1 MPIPDAADASGA
13 PRELVRDRVY
23 GRLKDAIL
31 TGVLLPGERLDEAEL
46 RRWLGVSGTPIRQ
59 ALHTL
64 SLEGLVETAPQ
75 SHSAVIAPRPE
86 QAQETLQ
93 TIGVLLAGATLLT
106 LPHLDADARATL
118 GESVD
123 DMIAQLRAGDV
134 PAITRSAQSLFAVI
148 LRACPNPVLVALIE
162 RAAPP
167 LGYHVSVASQGL
179 TTDRGDLARGYQA
192 LKSALDRG
200 DDREAVIATKRVFGV
215 PHPTA

>member
-1 MPIPDAADASGA
+1 MPVPDAAGASGA

-64 SLEGLVETAPQ
+64 SLEGLVQTAPQ

-106 LPHLDADARATL
+106 LPHLGAEARAAM
-118 GESVD
+118 GEGID
-123 DMIAQLRAGDV
+123 DVIAQLGSGDV
-134 PAITRSAQSLFAVI
+134 PAITRSAESLFGAM
-148 LRACPNPVLVALIE
+148 LRSCPNPVLVELIE
-162 RAAPP
+162 RAAPS
-167 LGYHVSVASQGL
+167 LSYHVSVASQGL
-179 TTDRGDLARGYQA
+179 HTDLGDLARRYEA
-192 LKSALDRG
+192 LKSALRRG
-200 DDREAVIATKRVFGV
+200 DDRETVIATKRVFGV

>member
-1 MPIPDAADASGA
+1 MPIPEVEGGSST
-13 PRELVRDRVY
+13 PRELLRDRVY

-46 RRWLGVSGTPIRQ
+46 RQWLGVSGSPIRQ

-75 SHSAVIAPRPE
+75 SHSAVIVPRPE

-93 TIGVLLAGATLLT
+93 TIGVLLAGATLLA
-106 LPHLDADARATL
+106 LPHLDADARAVL
-118 GESVD
+118 GETVD
-123 DMIAQLRAGDV
+123 DVITQLGIGDV
-134 PAITRSAQSLFAVI
+134 PAITRSAGSLFTVI
-148 LRACPNPVLVALIE
+148 LRSCPNPVLVALIE
-162 RAAPP
+162 RTAPS

-179 TTDRGDLARGYQA
+179 TTDRGDLVRGYQA
-192 LKSALDRG
+192 LKTALDGG